1 MQYLIDAGVWLR
13 LFDRTDSEHA
23 NIRTAL
29 QRLRS
34 ARHSLATCAQ
44 NIAEF
49 WNVSTRPKT
58 ARGGYGK
65 SVDVTERRVEFI
77 ERFATVLDDSPAAY
91 RQWRDLLSQ
100 YHIQGT
106 AVHDARL
113 VALMHTVGIQSIVT
127 LNVGDFARYQGIS
140 VSQPRD
146 IAVNLQ
152 P

>member
-1 MQYLIDAGVWLR
+1 MQYLVDTGVWLR

-29 QRLRS
+29 QSLRS
-34 ARHSLATCAQ
+34 GGHSLATCPQ

-77 ERFATVLDDSPAAY
+77 ERFATVLVDAPAAY
-91 RQWRDLLSQ
+91 HQWRTLLTQ
-100 YHIQGT
+100 YQIQGT

-113 VALMHTVGIQSIVT
+113 VALMHTVGIQNIVT
-127 LNVGDFARYQGIS
+127 LNVGDFTRYQGIS
-140 VSQPRD
+140 VSQPSD
-146 IAVNLQ
+146 IAAPTQ

>member
-1 MQYLIDAGVWLR
+1 MQYLVDTGVWLR
-13 LFDRTDSEHA
+13 LFDRTDAEHA

-34 ARHSLATCAQ
+34 GGHSFATCTQ

-91 RQWRDLLSQ
+91 QHWRTLLSQ
-100 YHIQGT
+100 YQIQGT
-106 AVHDARL
+106 TVHDARL
-113 VALMHTVGIQSIVT
+113 VALMHIAGIQNIVT
-127 LNVGDFARYQGIS
+127 LNVGDFARYQGLSIS
-140 VSQPRD
+140 RPKDIAAVSQP
-146 IAVNLQ
+146 
-152 P
+152 